1 MSSLSFDNVFPA
13 ESGQS
18 SESVAHVS
26 SASDAA
32 RIPASWSQRLPAL
45 IAQKRTASDASPWA
59 LSSTRRILDAL
70 FAILALITFLPLMAF
85 AALLVRLGSPGP
97 VFFRQK
103 RMGRNGK
110 EFTLYKFRSMST
122 CGGDG
127 NGSCITV
134 TGDTRITPVG
144 ALLRRYKLDELPQF
158 WNVLRGDMCLVGPRP
173 KLPHHEALHMD
184 CRPGITG
191 AATLA
196 FRNEEDFL
204 SEIPEEQLEVFY
216 EMFVKPTKAR
226 LDLDYMRTATFAHD
240 LKIVWRTATSC
251 LFSVDDTLSIS
262 AETVAQFEAAQA
274 VRRISPNPAES
285 QRKAPR
291 PAKPE
296 HPTDL
301 EFPRSSASPT
311 TIS

>member
-13 ESGQS
+13 ESAQP
-18 SESVAHVS
+18 SEAVAHYS
-26 SASDAA
+26 SASEAPGLPGA
-32 RIPASWSQRLPAL
+32 WSHRLPAL
-45 IAQKRTASDASPWA
+45 IAQKYAASEASSWA
-59 LSSTRRILDAL
+59 LSPARRAADAF
-70 FAILALITFLPLMAF
+70 FAIVALITFLPLMAF
-85 AALLVRLGSPGP
+85 AALLVRFGSRGP

-110 EFTLYKFRSMST
+110 EFTLYKFRSMSAT
-122 CGGDG
+122 GGND

-173 KLPHHEALHMD
+173 KLPHHEALHMA

-204 SEIPEEQLEVFY
+204 SEIPEHQLENFY

-226 LDLDYMRTATFAHD
+226 LDLEYMRTATLVSD
-240 LKIVWRTATSC
+240 LKILWRTATAC
-251 LFSVDDTLSIS
+251 LFSTEDSLSIS

-274 VRRISPNPAES
+274 VRRISVHSAPDLKGSRPVATELPPNM
-285 QRKAPR
+285 
-291 PAKPE
+291 
-296 HPTDL
+296 DL
-301 EFPRSSASPT
+301 RRTSASST
-311 TIS
+311 TIA